1 MKPGD
6 VVGVNGGD
14 TGTTHWLYHS
24 DLMDPIT
31 NNLIPTD
38 IPFGFSDLGLVLE
51 TRIITNRY
59 LQYVKLLTPRG
70 VGWAHQSWVKEFQR

>member
-6 VVGVNGGD
+6 IVGVKDGD
-14 TGTTHWLYHS
+14 KGNTHWLYHS

-31 NNLIPTD
+31 SNLIPTD
-38 IPFGFSDLGLVLE
+38 IPFGFSDLGVVLE